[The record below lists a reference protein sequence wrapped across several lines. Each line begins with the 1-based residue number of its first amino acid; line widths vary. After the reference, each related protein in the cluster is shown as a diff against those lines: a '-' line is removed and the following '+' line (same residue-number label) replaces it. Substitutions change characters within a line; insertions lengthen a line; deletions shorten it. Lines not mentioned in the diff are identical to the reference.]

1 MLSRVYETARCPS
14 VRLSVPAY
22 ARSSKPAAAGLLL
35 WARRAKNIDRLLQQ
49 QLANVGSDTLS
60 AYVGS

>member
-35 WARRAKNIDRLLQQ
+35 WARRAKKYRSTAAAAAGECGQ
-49 QLANVGSDTLS
+49 
-60 AYVGS
+60 